1 MFPFGAV
8 VGREKAKDWGME
20 DVKGIEV
27 VGVQMAEDSEVDRYE
42 RTVRTVQEK
51 VIESGPYRKTPKSQ
65 PELCLR
71 QPRLQIQP
79 LQQSGRDRK
88 E

>member
-1 MFPFGAV
+1 VWSTVFPFGAV

-42 RTVRTVQEK
+42 RTGRTVQEK
-51 VIESGPYRKTPKSQ
+51 VIESGPYRKNCP
-65 PELCLR
+65 LR
-71 QPRLQIQP
+71 AK
-79 LQQSGRDRK
+79 QSFQCAAAY
-88 E
+88 